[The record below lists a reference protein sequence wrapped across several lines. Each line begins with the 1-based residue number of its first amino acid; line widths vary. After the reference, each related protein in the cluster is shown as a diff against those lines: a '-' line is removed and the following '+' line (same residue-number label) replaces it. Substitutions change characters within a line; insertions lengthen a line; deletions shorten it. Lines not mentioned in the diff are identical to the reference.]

1 MTDRNDAVLI
11 DADDA
16 SWEENLTTAR
26 FIVGSTIMTAMTVF
40 LIVYTFMGHTSKLA
54 EVSVELAAFDG
65 LDATLGR
72 TVSPAFNLTV
82 HVKNTLS
89 WQAWCSNGGEVV
101 VSYSGVALAWGDVPV
116 FCVPRSATTELTVLP
131 WGWEVGLSEDLH
143 RRLVSESQMH
153 TAEVL
158 LEVRMFDP
166 GSWMLCETE
175 THHSMSL
182 HRFKLMLRDSDG

>member
-1 MTDRNDAVLI
+1 MNGRNDADV
-11 DADDA
+11 A

-40 LIVYTFMGHTSKLA
+40 LIVYTFTGHTSKLA
-54 EVSVELAAFDG
+54 KVSVELAAFDG

-82 HVKNTLS
+82 HVKNNLS

-101 VSYSGVALAWGDVPV
+101 VSYLGVALAWGDVSV

-143 RRLVSESQMH
+143 RRLVSESQTH

-158 LEVRMFDP
+158 VEVRMFDP

-175 THHSMSL
+175 THHSTSS
-182 HRFKLMLRDSDG
+182 HTFKLMLRDSDG